1 MTLYKADI
9 TVCGVNTILCRL
21 VHKSIVVLLLILLI
35 DNTVLAIG
43 DTFDTNLMQQSNM
56 AVNYNI
62 KYKLPGVK
70 IHTTQQRLYIP
81 PG

>member
-9 TVCGVNTILCRL
+9 ADCGVNMSRCRL
-21 VHKSIVVLLLILLI
+21 VHKPIVVLLLILLI

-56 AVNYNI
+56 AANYNI
-62 KYKLPGVK
+62 K
-70 IHTTQQRLYIP
+70 I
-81 PG
+81 